1 MMSNFQKISQSF
13 SDLVDVLY
21 DLTAAVSQRTDYAEI
36 GEDMALVDKITT
48 NLKRMAETGILEN
61 SINEGD
67 TNVN

>member
-1 MMSNFQKISQSF
+1 MMSNSQKISQSF

-21 DLTAAVSQRTDYAEI
+21 DLTAAISQRTDYREI
-36 GEDMALVDKITT
+36 GEDMILVDKITT